1 MSNSTTNWSQNTMT
15 NRNSSKKVLIL
26 TVTIIVLL
34 AGGGGTLVML
44 NQRKQNTSA
53 ARYKKIASLSAER
66 AAIPNLDTKENI
78 AKFKKVNAQITAIE
92 DAEWKDL
99 EAAAN

>member
-1 MSNSTTNWSQNTMT
+1 MT
-15 NRNSSKKVLIL
+15 SRNKSKKVLI
-26 TVTIIVLL
+26 VAVAVIVLL
-34 AGGGGTLVML
+34 AGGGGTLVVL
-44 NQRKQNTSA
+44 NQRKQNTPV
-53 ARYKKIASLSAER
+53 ARAEKMTALSAER

-78 AKFKKVNAQITAIE
+78 AKFNKVNAQIFAIQ

>member
-1 MSNSTTNWSQNTMT
+1 MT
-15 NRNSSKKVLIL
+15 SRNKSKKVLI
-26 TVTIIVLL
+26 VTIAIIVLL
-34 AGGGGTLVML
+34 AGGGGTLLVL
-44 NQRKQNTSA
+44 NQRKQNTPV
-53 ARYKKIASLSAER
+53 ARAKKIESLSAER

-78 AKFKKVNAQITAIE
+78 AKFKKVNDQIFAIQ

>member
-1 MSNSTTNWSQNTMT
+1 MT
-15 NRNSSKKVLIL
+15 SRNKSKKYLIIIAV
-26 TVTIIVLL
+26 VTTLL
-34 AGGGGTLVML
+34 VGGGATMYMQ
-44 NQRKQNTSA
+44 NQRKQNTPV
-53 ARYKKIASLSAER
+53 ARAKKVEALSAER

-78 AKFKKVNAQITAIE
+78 DKFKKINAQIFAIQ